1 FTENARN
8 VYELSSTQKGVKL
21 KIAPLG
27 EIDIYYDG
35 LEFKITFVDGD
46 VFINNMRP
54 KVNTVLP
61 NSCLLTF
68 GAPHLRNRRFM
79 TFSSSHPEVVL

>member
-1 FTENARN
+1 E
-8 VYELSSTQKGVKL
+8 
-21 KIAPLG
+21 
-27 EIDIYYDG
+27 
-35 LEFKITFVDGD
+35 